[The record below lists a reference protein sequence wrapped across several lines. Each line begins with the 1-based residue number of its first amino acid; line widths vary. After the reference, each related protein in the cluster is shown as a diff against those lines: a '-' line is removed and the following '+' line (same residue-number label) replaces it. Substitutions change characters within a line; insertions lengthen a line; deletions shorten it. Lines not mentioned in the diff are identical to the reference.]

1 MIAINP
7 TEVDVHCHV
16 NELVYLPESDWSDES
31 LVCGGKHSVLSISIM
46 TNGKGYDE
54 NNQDV

>member
-7 TEVDVHCHV
+7 TEVNAHRRV

-31 LVCGGKHSVLSISIM
+31 QVCVLSIAIM
-46 TNGKGYDE
+46 SNGSGYDE